1 MEKNK
6 DYTFI
11 VRNVKPEH
19 QSSVTAALTA
29 LQSVL
34 NVLNVMYTTILGVEN
49 SPEPEQW
56 IVEYFGFGNTW
67 KRSKNPATKDVFNSR
82 QEAES
87 AIGIEVDGFQYRAR
101 RIDRPEPES
110 EPEQWVIQR
119 KGINGWT
126 NSVNF
131 PSLPFSSKEAAIKAF
146 GMRLPSNGMAYRV
159 ARVGSEEANS
169 EVLTQGT
176 WVVEFRLRVR
186 CNGPAI
192 DKWVRAADH
201 AVSGKFSSLADA
213 WKAINNYK
221 PYFGYRPKRIK

>member
-34 NVLNVMYTTILGVEN
+34 NVMYTTILGFEN

-119 KGINGWT
+119 KGINGWA

-131 PSLPFSSKEAAIKAF
+131 PSLFSSKEAAIKAF
-146 GMRLPSNGMAYRV
+146 GMRLPNNDMAYRV

-169 EVLTQGT
+169 EVLRETHTQGT
-176 WVVEFRLRVR
+176 WVVEFRS
-186 CNGPAI
+186 I

-201 AVSGKFSSLADA
+201 AVSGEFSSLADA